1 MNEILLSSHSW
12 LRWIVLLLFI
22 AVIARSFSGYRS
34 GRIYDALDK
43 RWNTLLLASVHTQAL
58 LGLIL
63 YFTSDM
69 MRNIFAD
76 FGGSIKNSDSR
87 FWSVEHITI
96 MLISVILTQ
105 VGSIRVRKQID
116 DRSKFRTAYIYY
128 GIALLLILLMI
139 PWGIWNAERPL
150 FRM

>member
-12 LRWIVLLLFI
+12 LRWIVLLLFF

-76 FGGSIKNSDSR
+76 FGGSMKNSDSR
-87 FWSVEHITI
+87 FWSVEHITV
-96 MLISVILTQ
+96 MLISVIL
-105 VGSIRVRKQID
+105 R
-116 DRSKFRTAYIYY
+116 RSEVFVSENKSMTA
-128 GIALLLILLMI
+128 A
-139 PWGIWNAERPL
+139 NSERPIFIMAL
-150 FRM
+150 PYC